1 MIGMQHI
8 DERNTAVPDWFVGY
22 YRFRV
27 FLGRCGGAEPAD
39 GRADRAGVPAL
50 LRDERSATHPRRTRK
65 GINKQN
71 DR

>member
-1 MIGMQHI
+1 MRGIPPCPTGTSVITIQGI
-8 DERNTAVPDWFVGY
+8 
-22 YRFRV
+22 
-27 FLGRCGGAEPAD
+27 LGRCGGAEPAD